1 MILILMLKVGISST
15 LLHIVIGI
23 VLGWHLSILAT
34 YILKK
39 IPFLNIVLLP
49 QQKYIK
55 LK

>member
-23 VLGWHLSILAT
+23 VLGWHLSILET

-49 QQKYIK
+49 QKYIK